1 MKHASSSVSSFF
13 GDAVLHRIAGSVL
26 CLLVAVCALR
36 DCGGLRTA
44 AMAVMAALAL
54 LFVVRGICLLCRKGL
69 GGGWR
74 IVERMP
80 GMSSSGFLLVG
91 ASVLYGQGESRAAA
105 VFLALAVLVAA
116 GLLLAGVTARPK
128 GDSPDVR
135 R

>member
-54 LFVVRGICLLCRKGL
+54 LFVIRCLCLVCRREL

-74 IVERMP
+74 IVERIP
-80 GMSSSGFLLVG
+80 GTGVVGYLLLG
-91 ASVLYGQGESRAAA
+91 ASVLYGQGEPRAAA
-105 VFLALAVLVAA
+105 VFLALAVVVAA
-116 GLLLAGVTARPK
+116 GLLHAGVTARRK
-128 GDSPDVR
+128 GDSPGVR

>member
-36 DCGGLRTA
+36 GCGWERTA

-74 IVERMP
+74 IVERIP
-80 GMSSSGFLLVG
+80 GTGVAGYLLLG
-91 ASVLYGQGESRAAA
+91 ASVLYGQGEPRAAA
-105 VFLALAVLVAA
+105 VFLALAVVVAA
-116 GLLLAGVTARPK
+116 GLLLAGVTVRRK